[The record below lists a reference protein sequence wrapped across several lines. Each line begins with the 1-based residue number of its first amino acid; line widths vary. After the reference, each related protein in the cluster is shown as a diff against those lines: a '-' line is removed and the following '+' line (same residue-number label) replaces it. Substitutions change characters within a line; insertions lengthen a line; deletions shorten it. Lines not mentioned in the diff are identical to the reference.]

1 MASAHSD
8 DTQTLSNG
16 ESTMTPDVIANPLPR
31 IVISRTEERR
41 LMALATVGLQR
52 QPDAAAALLAELE
65 RAVIVP
71 DKAVPSNVVRIN
83 SIIEFEVD
91 DGRRLKVELVL
102 PEKADIAAGRISV
115 LTPVG
120 AALIGLCPG
129 QSIGWSGNDRMDRVL
144 TVRSV
149 KQPELA

>member
-1 MASAHSD
+1 M
-8 DTQTLSNG
+8 TLEVMVNR
-16 ESTMTPDVIANPLPR
+16 LPR
-31 IVISRTEERR
+31 IVISRAEEER
-41 LMALATVGLQR
+41 LMTLATAGLQR
-52 QPDAAAALLAELE
+52 QPDAASALLAELE

-71 DKAVPSNVVRIN
+71 DKAMPSNVVRIN
-83 SIIEFEVD
+83 STIEFEVD

-129 QSIGWSGNDRMDRVL
+129 QSISWTGNDGTDRVL
-144 TVRSV
+144 TVLSV

>member
-1 MASAHSD
+1 M
-8 DTQTLSNG
+8 TLEG
-16 ESTMTPDVIANPLPR
+16 IANPLPR
-31 IVISRTEERR
+31 IVISQAEEKR
-41 LMALATVGLQR
+41 LTALATAGLER

-71 DKAVPSNVVRIN
+71 DKAIPSNVVRIN

-91 DGRRLKVELVL
+91 DGRRLKVKLVL
-102 PEKADIAAGRISV
+102 PEKADIAARRISV

-129 QSIGWSGNDRMDRVL
+129 QSIAWTGNDRTERVL
-144 TVRSV
+144 TVLSV

>member
-1 MASAHSD
+1 M
-8 DTQTLSNG
+8 TL
-16 ESTMTPDVIANPLPR
+16 EVIANPLPR
-31 IVISRTEERR
+31 IVISQAEEKR
-41 LMALATVGLQR
+41 LTALATAGLER

-71 DKAVPSNVVRIN
+71 DKAMPSNVARIN
-83 SIIEFEVD
+83 SIVEFEVD

-129 QSIGWSGNDRMDRVL
+129 QSIAWTGNDRTDRVL
-144 TVRSV
+144 TVLSV
-149 KQPELA
+149 KRPEAA